1 MNALITIPFYDQP
14 LNLIDSDGKPFVPM
28 RPIVECMGLNW
39 KSQQAKLQNRFSSTV
54 AIIATVAQDGK
65 EREMLCL
72 PLEKL
77 TAWLLTINPRKVKAE
92 IRPTIE
98 RYQAESEAALWQYW
112 TTGIARK
119 EEIRQQMAEL
129 EAEER
134 ESFQRGSQAGKS
146 LYIRRLEKQRNQAQL
161 TALQHELPFIW
172 DFAEKGADPIR
183 NAFRR
188 H

>member
-14 LNLIDSDGKPFVPM
+14 LNLIDSDGRPFVAM
-28 RPIVECMGLNW
+28 RPIVQNMGLDW
-39 KSQQAKLQNRFSSTV
+39 KGQQAKLNNRFASV
-54 AIIATVAQDGK
+54 VEIIPTTGLDGK
-65 EREMLCL
+65 QYQMLCL

-161 TALQHELPFIW
+161 AALQHELPFIW
-172 DFAEKGADPIR
+172 DFAEKGA
-183 NAFRR
+183 A
-188 H
+188 

>member
-14 LNLIDSDGKPFVPM
+14 LNLIDSDGRPFVPM

-119 EEIRQQMAEL
+119 EEIRQQRISCHVWQSWKQKSWNHSSGA
-129 EAEER
+129 AK
-134 ESFQRGSQAGKS
+134 QGKACIS
-146 LYIRRLEKQRNQAQL
+146 
-161 TALQHELPFIW
+161 
-172 DFAEKGADPIR
+172 AD
-183 NAFRR
+183 
-188 H
+188 

>member
-28 RPIVECMGLNW
+28 RPIVEGMGLNW

-119 EEIRQQMAEL
+119 EEIRQQMTEL

-146 LYIRRLEKQRNQAQL
+146 LYIRRLEKQRNQAL
-161 TALQHELPFIW
+161 LAALQHELPFIW
-172 DFAEKGADPIR
+172 DFAEKGA
-183 NAFRR
+183 A
-188 H
+188 